1 MLGSSNR
8 NRVESS
14 EIILIDFGI
23 CKSWKNQYG
32 DHVEPK
38 NDIPFSGNLLF
49 ASRNAFLLKQ
59 QSRRDDLI
67 SLAYLLTFFIRGDL
81 DWLKN
86 LRPNDP

>member
-1 MLGSSNR
+1 
-8 NRVESS
+8 
-14 EIILIDFGI
+14 
-23 CKSWKNQYG
+23 
-32 DHVEPK
+32 VEPK

-86 LRPNDP
+86 LRPNDPQFFKKIGQVKKTLNHHKLCI